1 MTVFAGSAGQAVTNA
16 NAPTAVPPKGI
27 GPMQKREARLAYTM
41 LAPTFLIILVIVLGP
56 LIANF
61 WISFKPVEL
70 GDLRAPTVLINERV
84 RGNPKQPGDA
94 ASLEYR
100 VRNSSQKSMIAQASF
115 TDVLPPGFTVA
126 KAPQECTVSRR
137 ALQCVL
143 GDLAGGTREKLVF
156 KGTVSEAYLGLRKPE
171 KDSKPVV
178 AGTPDNILTNS
189 TFTLENFKRVF
200 DADEFWSVLRVSF
213 YYTIFGTA
221 GALVL
226 GLFAAQLLNTSFKGR
241 GLLRGLFLFPYVSPV
256 IAVAFTWVVLLD
268 PFSGTLNALLTKM
281 GVISDPINFFGQRAI
296 EFSLFGVS
304 FEFPLALSTVI
315 AFEAWRYFPLSFLF
329 ILARMQS
336 MSADVYE
343 AAEMDGA
350 TPLQQFWY
358 ISLPQLMGILSVL
371 FLLRFIWTFNK
382 FDDIFLLTGG
392 NAGTRTLTV
401 DVYEQGF
408 ALSNLGA
415 GAAVAV
421 VVFVVLVSFAAVFIR
436 FSTKEDGL

>member
-1 MTVFAGSAGQAVTNA
+1 MSAQNQHQGQQ
-16 NAPTAVPPKGI
+16 TATPPKGI
-27 GPMQKREARLAYTM
+27 GPMQRREMRLAYLM
-41 LAPTFLIILVIVLGP
+41 LAPTFAIIMLIVAGP
-56 LIANF
+56 LLANF
-61 WISFKPVEL
+61 WISFKPVQL
-70 GDLRAPTVLINERV
+70 GDLRPPTVLVNERV
-84 RGNPKQPGDA
+84 RGNPEAPGDA
-94 ASLEYR
+94 ATLEYR
-100 VRNSSQKSMIAQASF
+100 LRNSSREEVIRNVVV
-115 TDVLPPGFTVA
+115 TDEIPVGFNVTTVPDICSLDGQSLTCAVGTVEPGWRDRLRI
-126 KAPQECTVSRR
+126 EGS
-137 ALQCVL
+137 
-143 GDLAGGTREKLVF
+143 
-156 KGTVSEAYLGLRKPE
+156 VSEAFLTAHRPE
-171 KDSKPVV
+171 RASTPVV
-178 AGTPDNILTNS
+178 DGDAKNVLTNFE
-189 TFTLENFKRVF
+189 FTLDNFSRIF
-200 DADEFWSVLRVSF
+200 DSDEFWSVLRVTF
-213 YYTIFGTA
+213 YYTIFGTV

-226 GLFAAQLLNTSFKGR
+226 GLFAAQLLNTVFVGRSF
-241 GLLRGLFLFPYVSPV
+241 LRGLFLFPYVSPV
-256 IAVAFTWVVLLD
+256 IAVAFTWVVLFD

-281 GVISDPINFFGQRAI
+281 GVVADPINFFGQRAVD
-296 EFSLFGVS
+296 FTLFGIP

-336 MSADVYE
+336 INTDMYE

-358 ISLPQLMGILSVL
+358 LSLPQLMGILSVL

-421 VVFVVLVSFAAVFIR
+421 VVFVVLVTFATIFLR
-436 FSTKEDGL
+436 FSPKEEGL

>member
-1 MTVFAGSAGQAVTNA
+1 MSAIADQAGKSVTTAGESISQ
-16 NAPTAVPPKGI
+16 PPKGA

-41 LAPTFLIILVIVLGP
+41 LAPTFLIILAIVLGP
-56 LIANF
+56 LVANF

-70 GDLRAPTVLINERV
+70 GDLRAPKVLINERV
-84 RGNPKQPGDA
+84 KGKPKQAGDPA
-94 ASLEYR
+94 TLEYR
-100 VRNSSQKSMIAQASF
+100 VRNSSQKNSIANAGF
-115 TDVLPPGFTVA
+115 TDILPPGFTA
-126 KAPQECTVSRR
+126 QQLPDACSLKGIDIQCDFGTLEGKA
-137 ALQCVL
+137 
-143 GDLAGGTREKLVF
+143 REKLVIS
-156 KGTVSEAYLGLRKPE
+156 GTVSDEYLGLRKPE
-171 KDSKPVV
+171 KASKPVSYGDADSV
-178 AGTPDNILTNS
+178 LTNG
-189 TFTLENFKRVF
+189 TFTLENFRRVF
-200 DADEFWSVLRVSF
+200 DSDEFWSVLRVTF

-241 GLLRGLFLFPYVSPV
+241 GILRGLFLFPYVSPV

-281 GVISDPINFFGQRAI
+281 GVLAEPVNFFGQRAVDLH
-296 EFSLFGVS
+296 LFGTS

-336 MSADVYE
+336 VSTDIYE

-350 TPLQQFWY
+350 TPMQQFWY

-421 VVFVVLVSFAAVFIR
+421 VVFVVLVTFATLFIR
-436 FSTKEDGL
+436 FSTKEEGL

>member
-1 MTVFAGSAGQAVTNA
+1 M
-16 NAPTAVPPKGI
+16 TAVDTAGRSRSAMPPKGV
-27 GPMQKREARLAYTM
+27 GPMQRREARLAYLM
-41 LAPTFLIILVIVLGP
+41 LAPTFAIIIAIVLGP
-56 LIANF
+56 LLANF
-61 WISFKPVEL
+61 WISVKPVGL
-70 GDLRAPTVLINERV
+70 ADLRPPEVLVNERV
-84 RGNPKQPGDA
+84 RGKPEAAGDEA
-94 ASLEYR
+94 KLEYR
-100 VRNSSQKSMIAQASF
+100 LRNSSQDKPIRNVVL
-115 TDVLPPGFTVA
+115 TDRLPDGFVPGA
-126 KAPQECTVSRR
+126 LPEGCTVS
-137 ALQCVL
+137 AHVL
-143 GDLAGGTREKLVF
+143 TCSIGDVDPKWRDSLAIPGKV
-156 KGTVSEAYLGLRKPE
+156 EAAFLDLERPGRLNE
-171 KDSKPVV
+171 AVV
-178 AGTPDNILTNS
+178 TGDADNILTNFD
-189 TFTLENFKRVF
+189 FTLDNFRKVF
-200 DADEFWSVLRVSF
+200 DASEFWSVLRVTF
-213 YYTIFGTA
+213 YYTIFGTG

-256 IAVAFTWVVLLD
+256 IAVAFTWVVLFD
-268 PFSGTLNALLTKM
+268 PFSGTLNALLTTM
-281 GVISDPINFFGQRAI
+281 GVSESPINFFGQRSV
-296 EFSLFGVS
+296 EFSLFGLPL
-304 FEFPLALSTVI
+304 EFPLALTTVI

-336 MSADVYE
+336 VNTDMYE

-350 TPLQQFWY
+350 TPFQQFWY

-421 VVFVVLVSFAAVFIR
+421 VVFVVLVTFATLFLH
-436 FSTKEDGL
+436 FSPKEEGL